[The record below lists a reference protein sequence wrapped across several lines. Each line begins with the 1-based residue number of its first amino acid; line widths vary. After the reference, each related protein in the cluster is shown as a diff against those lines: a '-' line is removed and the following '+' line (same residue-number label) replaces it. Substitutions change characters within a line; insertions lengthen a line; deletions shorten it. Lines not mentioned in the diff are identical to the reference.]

1 MDLLSAF
8 LCCGSICLA
17 GQILYDHSKLTAGH
31 ITSLIVI
38 IGAALDLFHIYD
50 RLLKYCHAGAAL
62 PITSFGHSLVHG
74 ALAAAQDK
82 GLLGIL
88 LGPFDMTAGGITAG
102 IFFAFVTAVVF
113 KPKS

>member
-31 ITSLIVI
+31 ITSLFVI

-50 RLLKYCHAGAAL
+50 WLLKYCHAGAAL
-62 PITSFGHSLVHG
+62 PIDHQLWSLTGSRSFSSGSG
-74 ALAAAQDK
+74 
-82 GLLGIL
+82 
-88 LGPFDMTAGGITAG
+88 
-102 IFFAFVTAVVF
+102 
-113 KPKS
+113 

>member
-31 ITSLIVI
+31 ITSLFVI

-50 RLLKYCHAGAAL
+50 WLLKYCHYIAL
-62 PITSFGHSLVHG
+62 KLFRRQIYSMVLIDNNNINIC
-74 ALAAAQDK
+74 L
-82 GLLGIL
+82 
-88 LGPFDMTAGGITAG
+88 
-102 IFFAFVTAVVF
+102 
-113 KPKS
+113 